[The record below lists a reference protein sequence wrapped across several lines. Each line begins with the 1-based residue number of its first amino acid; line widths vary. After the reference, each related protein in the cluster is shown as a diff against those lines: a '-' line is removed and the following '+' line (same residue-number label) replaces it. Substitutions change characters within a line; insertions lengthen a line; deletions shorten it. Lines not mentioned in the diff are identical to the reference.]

1 MALVCVSDYEQKA
14 GELLPKGPW
23 DYYRS
28 GAGDQF
34 TLKLNQ
40 SAYNRYGQ
48 N

>member
-1 MALVCVSDYEQKA
+1 MALVCISDYEQKA

-40 SAYNRYGQ
+40 SSYNR
-48 N
+48 